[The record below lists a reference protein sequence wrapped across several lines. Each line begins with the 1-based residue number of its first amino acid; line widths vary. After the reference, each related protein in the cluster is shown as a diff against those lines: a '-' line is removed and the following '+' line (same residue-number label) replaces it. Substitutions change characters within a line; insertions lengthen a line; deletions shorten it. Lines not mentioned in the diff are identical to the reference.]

1 MMYPPMIYMNILTG
15 RAIFSTFLH
24 RLYNRHRPFYRC
36 LSFFRRASVSGNT
49 STRKIDME
57 TAFMPARPRLI
68 ITYQVLRYYGRL
80 LQYRSISLYLMAM
93 ASARPGTNGVANVWL
108 LCQVSS
114 SFSFSRSCYI
124 RGLLRFRLSL
134 LNAHFFQPSVQ
145 QG

>member
-1 MMYPPMIYMNILTG
+1 MMYEDQLRTFPMMYPPMIYMNILTG

-68 ITYQVLRYYGRL
+68 ITY
-80 LQYRSISLYLMAM
+80 
-93 ASARPGTNGVANVWL
+93 
-108 LCQVSS
+108 
-114 SFSFSRSCYI
+114 
-124 RGLLRFRLSL
+124 
-134 LNAHFFQPSVQ
+134 
-145 QG
+145 